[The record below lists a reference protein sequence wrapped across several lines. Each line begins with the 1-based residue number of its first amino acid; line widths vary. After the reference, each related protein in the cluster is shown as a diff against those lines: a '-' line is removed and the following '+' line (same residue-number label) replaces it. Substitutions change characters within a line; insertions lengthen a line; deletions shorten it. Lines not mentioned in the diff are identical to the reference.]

1 MKSIYIHRM
10 SSEFIREA
18 LEPITT
24 DSEYFYNNDNEGD

>member
-1 MKSIYIHRM
+1 M

-24 DSEYFYNNDNEGD
+24 DSEYFYNTCNDNEGD